1 MIYDHIDYIIVM
13 YEAVICC
20 IDKENSKG
28 GFVMSKMRK
37 ILAMLLALMMVFTLF
52 VACDKKNDE
61 NPNVPAGTNGDS
73 KDKDKQNT
81 NDKDEKPNDVTLVT
95 VSMYGGTDPNAENY
109 QNFNAEFMAEHSYI
123 TIEDDSQSADQDWKT
138 KIAADFA
145 VGNEPDVIQY
155 FTDANASDVLAA
167 DKFVSIDEIRAEY
180 PDYAKDI
187 LDSALKAAANP
198 DGVQRA
204 VPTTGYWEG
213 LFCNKDLFDQYNL
226 ELPTD
231 WDKMLTAIETFKENG
246 IIPIAV
252 SLNNV
257 PHYWVEFLML
267 SAAGPDEFTE
277 VPEEAPESWAKGL
290 DMFKTLRDLGAF
302 PVDTDTIDND
312 LAGELFK
319 NKEAAM
325 QLDGS
330 WYLGGI
336 PDQDNTVLVS
346 FPVIPGGKA
355 QPGAMVGGISSGFYI
370 TKKAWND
377 PDKRDAA
384 VKFVMA
390 HTSKDAITTY
400 WGGNGQA
407 AAAVD
412 PLDTMTPLGVSG
424 LEYSSAA
431 SSISSPTDSR
441 ISQEA
446 YNTLIAGIVDVSTG
460 AKSSTDLLNE
470 VLAINAK

>member
-1 MIYDHIDYIIVM
+1 MKKI
-13 YEAVICC
+13 
-20 IDKENSKG
+20 
-28 GFVMSKMRK
+28 RK
-37 ILAMLLALMMVFTLF
+37 VLSLFLTFSILLSFM
-52 VACDKKNDE
+52 VACGIKKVNNTIGTKYHAEDYE
-61 NPNVPAGTNGDS
+61 NNNIADTADNEKVPI
-73 KDKDKQNT
+73 
-81 NDKDEKPNDVTLVT
+81 TLTT
-95 VSMYGGTDPNAENY
+95 VSMFGGTDPNAGNY
-109 QNFNAEFMAEHSYI
+109 QAINAQFMKDFPYI

-167 DKFVSIDEIRAEY
+167 NKFVSIEEIKAEY
-180 PDYAKDI
+180 PDYAVDT
-187 LDSALKAAANP
+187 LETALKAASNP

-213 LFCNKDLFDQYNL
+213 LFCNKDLFDQYGL

-231 WDKMLTAIETFKENG
+231 WDKMLSAIETFKANN

-257 PHYWVEFLML
+257 PHYWIEFLML
-267 SAAGPDEFTE
+267 SAAGPEGYTT
-277 VPEEAPESWAKGL
+277 VPNTAPEDWCRGL
-290 DMFKTLRDLGAF
+290 EMFKTLRDLGAF
-302 PVDTDTIDND
+302 PIDTDTIDND

-319 NKEAAM
+319 NKQAAM

-330 WYLGGI
+330 WYAGGI
-336 PDQDNTVLVS
+336 PDQKNTVVIT
-346 FPVIPGGKA
+346 FPVLPGGKA
-355 QPGAMVGGISSGFYI
+355 PVGSMVGGISSGFYI

-377 PDKRDAA
+377 SDKRDAA

-390 HTSKDAITTY
+390 HTNKNSVATY

-407 AAAVD
+407 AAKVE
-412 PLDTMTPLGVSG
+412 PLADMTSLGVSG
-424 LEYSSAA
+424 LEYSSSAT
-431 SSISSPTDSR
+431 SILAPTDAR

-446 YNTLIAGIVDVSTG
+446 YNTLVAGIVDVSTG
-460 AKSSTDLLNE
+460 VRTPEDLLNE
-470 VLAINAK
+470 VLKINAQ